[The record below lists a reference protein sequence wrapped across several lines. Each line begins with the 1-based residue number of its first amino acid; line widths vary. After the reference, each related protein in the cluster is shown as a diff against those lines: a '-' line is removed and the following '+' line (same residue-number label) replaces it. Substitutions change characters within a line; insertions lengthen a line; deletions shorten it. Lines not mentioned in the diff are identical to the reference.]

1 VITKMIARYLTINQN
16 MLKIVTTWKTDQ
28 TQWPPISEKTML
40 WYVTDGH
47 NMEEI
52 SNTVPSNIRK
62 NNAVIRYRWW
72 SQHGR
77 QIKHSDLQYQKKT
90 MLWYV
95 TDGHNMEERSNTV
108 TTNIRKKQ
116 CCDTLQMVT
125 TWKRDQ
131 TQYPPISEKNNAVIR
146 YRWSQH
152 GRQIKHST
160 LQYQKNNAVIRYRWW
175 SQPQRNNRE
184 DKLKDVLFSQGK
196 LK

>member
-1 VITKMIARYLTINQN
+1 M
-16 MLKIVTTWKTDQ
+16 VTTWKTDQ

-95 TDGHNMEERSNTV
+95 TDVHNMEERSNTV
-108 TTNIRKKQ
+108 TSNIRKKQ

-131 TQYPPISEKNNAVIR
+131 TQYPPISEKTMLWYVTDGHNMEDRSNTVPSNIR
-146 YRWSQH
+146 KTMLWYVTDDGH
-152 GRQIKHST
+152 NHKET
-160 LQYQKNNAVIRYRWW
+160 T
-175 SQPQRNNRE
+175 
-184 DKLKDVLFSQGK
+184 GK
-196 LK
+196 TN